1 MATSNIRSE
10 AKGELIK
17 FFERKAEA
25 EGKRLSLKEKE
36 NLSDVVDLII
46 DAAKKEIRQED
57 EERVGG

>member
-17 FFERKAEA
+17 FFERKEEA
-25 EGKRLSLKEKE
+25 EGKRLSLKEQEK
-36 NLSDVVDLII
+36 LSDVVDLII
-46 DAAKKEIRQED
+46 DAAKKEIRLEA